1 MIYGY
6 ARVSTTGQ
14 SNEIQTEALTTYGC
28 ESIYTEKVTGRK
40 RDNRD
45 QFNLLMETVKEG
57 DTIVVSKLDRMAR
70 NTRDA
75 LDIIESLKEKGV
87 ALVILNM
94 GGQVVDTSTPV
105 GKMMITML
113 AAVAEFEADMI
124 RERQMEGIQAAKERG
139 AFKGRAPKFTEDSKE
154 LQQAVELVKKRHDT
168 GMSMEMIAKACGMS
182 RKTLYTKLKNSG
194 IEV

>member
-6 ARVSTTGQ
+6 ARVSSTGQ
-14 SNEIQTEALTTYGC
+14 STEIQIESLNTYGC
-28 ESIYTEKVTGRK
+28 DKLFTEKISGRK
-40 RDNRD
+40 KDNRE
-45 QFNLLMETVKEG
+45 QFNLLMETTKEG
-57 DTIVVSKLDRMAR
+57 DTIVVTKLDRMAR

-75 LDIIESLKEKGV
+75 LDIIESLREKGV

-139 AFKGRAPKFTEDSKE
+139 AFRGRAPKYTPDSKE
-154 LQQAVELVKKRHDT
+154 LQQAIELVKKRNDT
-168 GMSMEMIAKACGMS
+168 GMSMDMIAKACGMS
-182 RKTLYTKLKNSG
+182 RKTLYTKLKENG
-194 IEV
+194 VEV

>member
-6 ARVSTTGQ
+6 ARVSSIGQ
-14 SNEIQTEALTTYGC
+14 STDIQAESLTTYGC
-28 ESIYTEKVTGRK
+28 GTIYTEKVSGRK

-57 DTIVVSKLDRMAR
+57 DTIVVTKLDRMAR

-87 ALVILNM
+87 ALVVLNM

-105 GKMMITML
+105 GKMMVTML

-124 RERQMEGIQAAKERG
+124 RERQAEGIQAAKERG
-139 AFKGRAPKFTEDSKE
+139 AFKGRAPKYTPESKE
-154 LQQAVELVKKRHDT
+154 LQQAIELVKKRHDT
-168 GMSMEMIAKACGMS
+168 GMSMEMIAKAVGMS
-182 RKTLYTKLKNSG
+182 RKTLYTKLKEHG
-194 IEV
+194 IEL